1 MKHKRTYGEISA
13 LCQELSLL
21 LHSGVDAAGGISLLA
36 QEEPAGAGRDLL
48 EEMARQLD
56 EGKSLSEV
64 FAYKKQFPEY
74 VCGLVTVGEQTGHL
88 EQALGALGKYYEYC
102 MRLDKSL
109 RSALLYPAM
118 LMMILAAVIVV
129 LLTRV
134 LPVFEEVYASL
145 GGHLT
150 GVAGGL
156 LVLGRG
162 LDKVMPVLSIVLALA
177 VIILGT
183 FTVSSQFR
191 IWFTSLLRRYGGGR
205 VVSNKLH
212 TARFAQ
218 ALAMGMDSGLTVEE
232 SVTLAEHL
240 MEDVPRAKER
250 CLACREKMEEG
261 MPPARAMGETDLL
274 PSAQCRLLELGVRSG
289 CHDSVMSQIARRL
302 AEEANDALEGRI
314 NRIEPALVAVMSALV
329 GGILFSVMLPLM
341 NIMTAIG

>member
-1 MKHKRTYGEISA
+1 MKYKRTYEEISA
-13 LCQELSLL
+13 LCGELSLL
-21 LHSGVDAAGGISLLA
+21 LRSGVDAAGGISLLA
-36 QEEPAGAGRDLL
+36 QEAPVGEEKALL

-56 EGKSLSEV
+56 EGKTLSEV
-64 FAYKKQFPEY
+64 FASQNQFPEY
-74 VCGLVTVGEQTGHL
+74 VCGLVSVGEQTGHL
-88 EQALGALGKYYEYC
+88 EQALEALGTYYEYC
-102 MRLDKSL
+102 TRLDKAL

-156 LVLGRG
+156 LALGRG

-177 VIILGT
+177 VIILGA
-183 FTVSSQFR
+183 FTVSDQFR

-240 MEDVPRAKER
+240 MEDVPRAKDR
-250 CLACREKMEEG
+250 CLACREKKEEG
-261 MPPARAMGETDLL
+261 MPPVRALGETDLL